1 MVATHFFGKRY
12 KNRVFED
19 FEKPDFLG
27 KNGGTTSCPF
37 QGPPKFGCKFFL
49 GLFLFFFFF
58 FLFLLHLARGCVKKN
73 PIFIGFFA
81 HPSKASSD
89 IMQQQ

>member
-1 MVATHFFGKRY
+1 MVATHFSGKRY
-12 KNRVFED
+12 KIGVLED
-19 FEKPDFLG
+19 FEKPVFWK

-37 QGPPKFGCKFFL
+37 SRPPIFWVL
-49 GLFLFFFFF
+49 LFLAFSFF
-58 FLFLLHLARGCVKKN
+58 FLFLLHLATGCAKKTF
-73 PIFIGFFA
+73 FIGFFA